1 MKNEINNTPS
11 GDGGMNFTEYL
22 QQKKLSVSTVK
33 AYTRRSI
40 YFLAWLQQEE
50 NSEENFTYNDL
61 LDFMRYCTGEQKSK
75 RNIHAL
81 LGTVRHYSNYLILQ
95 GKRNDNPAAGIF
107 IKGLS
112 RKLPIN
118 LLSVEEMEELFKQYS
133 IQLNVDSSKKIMLG
147 LMVYQGL
154 MGGELMRIESQHIK
168 IKEGK
173 IFIKGTKRTNERLLD
188 LQALQIT
195 ELQNYLNANKFKEG
209 AMFTEQKLKIL
220 SEKNVKNRVQYMFDQ
235 LKKLNPKV
243 INAKQIRSSVITEWL
258 RKNNLRQ
265 VQYMAGHKYVSS
277 TERYQTNNLDD
288 LQNELQQH
296 HPMK

>member
-1 MKNEINNTPS
+1 
-11 GDGGMNFTEYL
+11 MNFTNYL
-22 QQKKLSVSTVK
+22 QQKKLSASTVK
-33 AYTRRSI
+33 AYTRRSN
-40 YFLAWLQQEE
+40 YFLAWLQQED
-50 NSEENFTYNDL
+50 SSVENFTYNDV
-61 LDFMRYCTGEQKSK
+61 LDFMRYCTDEQKSK

-95 GKRNDNPAAGIF
+95 SKRNDNPAAGIF

-147 LMVYQGL
+147 LMIYQGL

>member
-1 MKNEINNTPS
+1 
-11 GDGGMNFTEYL
+11 MNFTEYL
-22 QQKKLSVSTVK
+22 QQKKLAVSTVK
-33 AYTRRSI
+33 AYTRRRI

-61 LDFMRYCTGEQKSK
+61 LDFMRYCTGEGMSK

-81 LGTVRHYSNYLILQ
+81 LGTVRHYSNYLIVQ
-95 GKRNDNPAAGIF
+95 EKRNDNPAAGIF

-118 LLSVEEMEELFKQYS
+118 LLSVEEMEQLYKDYQL
-133 IQLNVDSSKKIMLG
+133 QLNVDSSKKIMLG
-147 LMVYQGL
+147 LMIYQGL
-154 MGGELMRIESQHIK
+154 LVGELMRLESHHIK
-168 IKEGK
+168 ILEAK
-173 IFIKGTKRTNERLLD
+173 IFIKGTKITNERILD
-188 LQALQIT
+188 LQALQLPEI
-195 ELQNYLNANKFKEG
+195 QNYLKANKFKEG
-209 AMFTEQKLKIL
+209 AIFTEQRQKIL
-220 SEKNVKNRVQYMFDQ
+220 SLGNIKNRIQYMFDQ
-235 LKKLNPKV
+235 LKRLNPKM
-243 INAKQIRSSVITEWL
+243 INAMQIRNSVITEWL

>member
-1 MKNEINNTPS
+1 
-11 GDGGMNFTEYL
+11 MNFTTYL
-22 QQKKLSVSTVK
+22 QQKKLSLSTVK
-33 AYTRRSI
+33 AYTRRSN
-40 YFLAWLQQEE
+40 YFLAWLQQED
-50 NSEENFTYNDL
+50 NSLENFTYNDV
-61 LDFMRYCTGEQKSK
+61 LDFMRYCTDEKKSK

-107 IKGLS
+107 IKGVS
-112 RKLPIN
+112 RKLPTN

-147 LMVYQGL
+147 LMIYQGL
-154 MGGELMRIESQHIK
+154 MGGELMRIESRHIK

-173 IFIKGTKRTNERLLD
+173 IFITGTKRSNERLLD

-209 AMFTEQKLKIL
+209 AIFTEQKLKVL
-220 SEKNVKNRVQYMFDQ
+220 SDKNVKNRVQYMFDQ
-235 LKKLNPKV
+235 LKKLNPKI

-296 HPMK
+296 HPRK

>member
-1 MKNEINNTPS
+1 
-11 GDGGMNFTEYL
+11 MNFTEYL
-22 QQKKLSVSTVK
+22 QQKKLAVSTVK

-61 LDFMRYCTGEQKSK
+61 LDFMRYCTAEGMSK

-118 LLSVEEMEELFKQYS
+118 LLSVEEMEQLYKDYQL
-133 IQLNVDSSKKIMLG
+133 QLNVDSSKKIMLG
-147 LMVYQGL
+147 LMIYQGL
-154 MGGELMRIESQHIK
+154 LVGELMRLESHHIK
-168 IKEGK
+168 ILEGK
-173 IFIKGTKRTNERLLD
+173 IFIKGTKITNERILD
-188 LQALQIT
+188 LQALQLPEI
-195 ELQNYLNANKFKEG
+195 QNYLKANKFKEG
-209 AMFTEQKLKIL
+209 AIFTEQRQKIL
-220 SEKNVKNRVQYMFDQ
+220 SLGNIKNRIQYMFDQ
-235 LKKLNPKV
+235 LKRLNPKM
-243 INAKQIRSSVITEWL
+243 INAMQIRNSVITEWL

>member
-1 MKNEINNTPS
+1 MS
-11 GDGGMNFTEYL
+11 FTEYL

-33 AYTRRSI
+33 AYTRRSN
-40 YFLAWLQQEE
+40 YFLAWLQQED
-50 NSEENFTYNDL
+50 NSVENFTYNDV
-61 LDFMRYCTGEQKSK
+61 LDFMRYCTDEKKSK
-75 RNIHAL
+75 RNTHAL

-173 IFIKGTKRTNERLLD
+173 IFIKGTKRSNERLLD

-209 AMFTEQKLKIL
+209 AIFTEQKLKIL
-220 SEKNVKNRVQYMFDQ
+220 SDKNVKNRVQYMFDQ
-235 LKKLNPKV
+235 LKKLNAKV

>member
-1 MKNEINNTPS
+1 
-11 GDGGMNFTEYL
+11 MNFTEYL
-22 QQKKLSVSTVK
+22 QQKKLSTSTVK
-33 AYTRRSI
+33 AYTRRSN
-40 YFLAWLQQEE
+40 YFFAWLQQED
-50 NSEENFTYNDL
+50 NSLENFTYNDV
-61 LDFMRYCTGEQKSK
+61 LDFMRYCTDEKKSK

-147 LMVYQGL
+147 LMIYQGL
-154 MGGELMRIESQHIK
+154 MGGEFMRVESQHIK

-173 IFIKGTKRTNERLLD
+173 ILVKGTKRSNERILD

-209 AMFTEQKLKIL
+209 AMFTEQKLKVL
-220 SEKNVKNRVQYMFDQ
+220 SDKNVKNRVQYMFDQ

-243 INAKQIRSSVITEWL
+243 INAKQIRGSVITEWL

>member
-1 MKNEINNTPS
+1 
-11 GDGGMNFTEYL
+11 MNFTEYL
-22 QQKKLSVSTVK
+22 QQKKLAVSTVK
-33 AYTRRSI
+33 AYTRRRI

-61 LDFMRYCTGEQKSK
+61 LDFMRYCTGEGMSK

-95 GKRNDNPAAGIF
+95 EKRNDNPAAGIF

-118 LLSVEEMEELFKQYS
+118 LLSVEEMEQLYKDYQL
-133 IQLNVDSSKKIMLG
+133 QLNVDSSKKIMLG
-147 LMVYQGL
+147 LMIYQGL
-154 MGGELMRIESQHIK
+154 LVGELMRLESHHIK
-168 IKEGK
+168 ILEGK
-173 IFIKGTKRTNERLLD
+173 IFIKGTKITNERILN
-188 LQALQIT
+188 LQALQLPEI
-195 ELQNYLNANKFKEG
+195 QNYLKANKFKEG
-209 AMFTEQKLKIL
+209 AIFTEQRQKIL
-220 SEKNVKNRVQYMFDQ
+220 SLGNIKNRIQYMFDQ
-235 LKKLNPKV
+235 LKRLNPKM
-243 INAKQIRSSVITEWL
+243 INAMQIRNSVITEWL

-277 TERYQTNNLDD
+277 TERYQINNLDD

>member
-1 MKNEINNTPS
+1 
-11 GDGGMNFTEYL
+11 MNFTAYL
-22 QQKKLSVSTVK
+22 QQKKLSTSTVK
-33 AYTRRSI
+33 AYTRRSN
-40 YFLAWLQQEE
+40 YFLAWLQSPSFGGVGEAL
-50 NSEENFTYNDL
+50 ENFTYNDV
-61 LDFMRYCTGEQKSK
+61 LDFMRYCTDEQKSK

-147 LMVYQGL
+147 LMIYQGL

-173 IFIKGTKRTNERLLD
+173 IFIKGTKRSNERLLD
-188 LQALQIT
+188 LQALQIM
-195 ELQNYLNANKFKEG
+195 ELQNYVNANKFKEG
-209 AMFTEQKLKIL
+209 AIFTEQKLKVL
-220 SEKNVKNRVQYMFDQ
+220 SDKNVKNRVQYMFDQ
-235 LKKLNPKV
+235 LKKLNAKV

-277 TERYQTNNLDD
+277 TERYQCNNLDD

>member
-1 MKNEINNTPS
+1 
-11 GDGGMNFTEYL
+11 MNFTNYL
-22 QQKKLSVSTVK
+22 QQKKLAASTVK
-33 AYTRRSI
+33 AYTRRSN
-40 YFLAWLQQEE
+40 YFLSWLQQED
-50 NSEENFTYNDL
+50 NSLENFTYNDV
-61 LDFMRYCTGEQKSK
+61 LDFMRYCTEEQKSK

-147 LMVYQGL
+147 LMIYQGL

-173 IFIKGTKRTNERLLD
+173 IFIKGTKRSNERLLD

-220 SEKNVKNRVQYMFDQ
+220 SDKNVKNRVQYMFDQ

-296 HPMK
+296 HPMS

>member
-1 MKNEINNTPS
+1 
-11 GDGGMNFTEYL
+11 MNFTNYL
-22 QQKKLSVSTVK
+22 QQKKLSESTVK
-33 AYTRRSI
+33 AYTRRSN

-50 NSEENFTYNDL
+50 NSLENFTYNDV
-61 LDFMRYCTGEQKSK
+61 LDFMRYCTDEKKSK

-81 LGTVRHYSNYLILQ
+81 LGTVRHYSNYLIVQ

-154 MGGELMRIESQHIK
+154 MGGELMRIESKDIK
-168 IKEGK
+168 LKEGK
-173 IFIKGTKRTNERLLD
+173 LFIKGTKRSNERLLD

-195 ELQNYLNANKFKEG
+195 ELQSYLQKNKFKEG
-209 AMFTEQKLKIL
+209 ALFTEQKLKIL
-220 SEKNVKNRVQYMFDQ
+220 SDKNVANRVQYMFDQ

>member
-1 MKNEINNTPS
+1 
-11 GDGGMNFTEYL
+11 MNFTEYL
-22 QQKKLSVSTVK
+22 QQKKLSASTVK
-33 AYTRRSI
+33 AYTRRSN
-40 YFLAWLQQEE
+40 YFLAWLQQED
-50 NSEENFTYNDL
+50 NSVENFTYNDV
-61 LDFMRYCTGEQKSK
+61 LDFMRYCTDEKKSK

-118 LLSVEEMEELFKQYS
+118 LLSVDEMEELFKQYS

-173 IFIKGTKRTNERLLD
+173 IFIKGTKRSNERLLD

-220 SEKNVKNRVQYMFDQ
+220 SDKNVKNRVQYMFDQ
-235 LKKLNPKV
+235 LKKLNAKV

>member
-1 MKNEINNTPS
+1 
-11 GDGGMNFTEYL
+11 MNFTAYL
-22 QQKKLSVSTVK
+22 QQKKLSASTVK
-33 AYTRRSI
+33 AYTRRSN
-40 YFLAWLQQEE
+40 YFLAWLQQED
-50 NSEENFTYNDL
+50 NSIENFTYNDV
-61 LDFMRYCTGEQKSK
+61 LDFMRYCTDEQKSK

-95 GKRNDNPAAGIF
+95 AKRNDNPAAGIF

-147 LMVYQGL
+147 LMIYQGL

-173 IFIKGTKRTNERLLD
+173 IFIKGTKRSNERLLD

-209 AMFTEQKLKIL
+209 ALFTEQKLKVL
-220 SEKNVKNRVQYMFDQ
+220 SDKNVKNRVQYMFDQ
-235 LKKLNPKV
+235 LKKLNQKV

-277 TERYQTNNLDD
+277 TERYQCNNLDD

>member
-1 MKNEINNTPS
+1 
-11 GDGGMNFTEYL
+11 MNFTAYL
-22 QQKKLSVSTVK
+22 QQKKLSTSTVK
-33 AYTRRSI
+33 AYTRRSN
-40 YFLAWLQQEE
+40 YFLAWLQQED
-50 NSEENFTYNDL
+50 NSIENFTYNDV
-61 LDFMRYCTGEQKSK
+61 LDFMRYCTDEQKSK

-95 GKRNDNPAAGIF
+95 AKRNDNPAAGIF

-147 LMVYQGL
+147 LMIYQGL

-173 IFIKGTKRTNERLLD
+173 IFIKGTKRSNERLLD

-209 AMFTEQKLKIL
+209 ALFTEQKLKVL
-220 SEKNVKNRVQYMFDQ
+220 SDKNVKNRVQYMFDQ
-235 LKKLNPKV
+235 LKKLNQKV

-277 TERYQTNNLDD
+277 TERYQCNNLDD

>member
-1 MKNEINNTPS
+1 
-11 GDGGMNFTEYL
+11 MNFTAYL

-33 AYTRRSI
+33 AYTRRSN
-40 YFLAWLQQEE
+40 YFLAWLQQED
-50 NSEENFTYNDL
+50 NSLENFTYNDV
-61 LDFMRYCTGEQKSK
+61 LDFMRYCTDEKKSK

-147 LMVYQGL
+147 LMIYQGL
-154 MGGELMRIESQHIK
+154 MGGELMRIESKDIK

-209 AMFTEQKLKIL
+209 AIFTEQKLKVL
-220 SEKNVKNRVQYMFDQ
+220 SDKNVKNRVQYMFDQ
-235 LKKLNPKV
+235 LKKLNAKV

>member
-1 MKNEINNTPS
+1 
-11 GDGGMNFTEYL
+11 MNFTAYL

-33 AYTRRSI
+33 AYTRRSD
-40 YFLAWLQQEE
+40 YFLAWLQQED
-50 NSEENFTYNDL
+50 NSLENFTYNDV
-61 LDFMRYCTGEQKSK
+61 LDFMRYCTDEEKSK

-147 LMVYQGL
+147 LMIYQGL

-173 IFIKGTKRTNERLLD
+173 VFIKGTKRSNERLLD

-209 AMFTEQKLKIL
+209 AIFTEQKLKIL
-220 SEKNVKNRVQYMFDQ
+220 SDKNVKNRVQYMFDQ
-235 LKKLNPKV
+235 LKKLNVKV

>member
-1 MKNEINNTPS
+1 
-11 GDGGMNFTEYL
+11 MNFTEYL
-22 QQKKLSVSTVK
+22 QQKKLSLSTVK
-33 AYTRRSI
+33 AYTRRSN
-40 YFLAWLQQEE
+40 YFLAWLQQED
-50 NSEENFTYNDL
+50 NSIENFTYNDV
-61 LDFMRYCTGEQKSK
+61 LDFMRYCTDEQKSK

-133 IQLNVDSSKKIMLG
+133 IQLNVESSKKIMLG
-147 LMVYQGL
+147 LMIYQGL
-154 MGGELMRIESQHIK
+154 MGGEFMRVESQHIK

-173 IFIKGTKRTNERLLD
+173 ILVKGTKRSNERLLD

-209 AMFTEQKLKIL
+209 AMFTEQKLKVL
-220 SEKNVKNRVQYMFDQ
+220 SDKNVKNRVQYMFDQ

-277 TERYQTNNLDD
+277 TERYQCNNLDD

>member
-1 MKNEINNTPS
+1 
-11 GDGGMNFTEYL
+11 MNFTNYL
-22 QQKKLSVSTVK
+22 QQKKLSASTVK
-33 AYTRRSI
+33 TYTRRSN
-40 YFLAWLQQEE
+40 YFLAWLQQED
-50 NSEENFTYNDL
+50 NSTENFTYNDV
-61 LDFMRYCTGEQKSK
+61 LDFMRYCTAEQKSK
-75 RNIHAL
+75 RNIRAL

-173 IFIKGTKRTNERLLD
+173 LFIKGTKRSNERTLD
-188 LQALQIT
+188 LKALQIT

-209 AMFTEQKLKIL
+209 PMFTEQKLKIL
-220 SEKNVKNRVQYMFDQ
+220 SDKNVPNRVQYMFDQ

>member
-1 MKNEINNTPS
+1 
-11 GDGGMNFTEYL
+11 MNFTNYL
-22 QQKKLSVSTVK
+22 QQKKLSASTVK
-33 AYTRRSI
+33 TYTRRSN
-40 YFLAWLQQEE
+40 YFLAWLQQED
-50 NSEENFTYNDL
+50 NSTENFTYNDV
-61 LDFMRYCTGEQKSK
+61 LDFMRYCTAEQKSK

-133 IQLNVDSSKKIMLG
+133 ILLNVDSSKKIMLG

-173 IFIKGTKRTNERLLD
+173 LFIKGTKRSNERTLD
-188 LQALQIT
+188 LKALQIT

-209 AMFTEQKLKIL
+209 PMFTEQKLKIL
-220 SEKNVKNRVQYMFDQ
+220 SDKNIPNRVQYMFDQ

>member
-1 MKNEINNTPS
+1 
-11 GDGGMNFTEYL
+11 MNFTEYL
-22 QQKKLSVSTVK
+22 QQKKLSASTVK
-33 AYTRRSI
+33 AYTRRSN
-40 YFLAWLQQEE
+40 YFLAWLQQED
-50 NSEENFTYNDL
+50 SSVENFTYNDV
-61 LDFMRYCTGEQKSK
+61 LDFMRYCTDEQKSK

-95 GKRNDNPAAGIF
+95 SKRNDNPAAGIF

-147 LMVYQGL
+147 LMIYQGL

>member
-1 MKNEINNTPS
+1 
-11 GDGGMNFTEYL
+11 MNFTNYL
-22 QQKKLSVSTVK
+22 QQKKLSASTVK
-33 AYTRRSI
+33 AYTRRSN
-40 YFLAWLQQEE
+40 YFLAWLQQED
-50 NSEENFTYNDL
+50 NSLENFTYNDV
-61 LDFMRYCTGEQKSK
+61 LDFMRYCTDEQKSK

-168 IKEGK
+168 IKEGR

-220 SEKNVKNRVQYMFDQ
+220 SNKNVKNRVQYMFDQ

>member
-1 MKNEINNTPS
+1 
-11 GDGGMNFTEYL
+11 MNFTEYL
-22 QQKKLSVSTVK
+22 QQKKLSASTVK
-33 AYTRRSI
+33 AYTRRSN
-40 YFLAWLQQEE
+40 YFLAWLQQED
-50 NSEENFTYNDL
+50 NSLENFTYNDV
-61 LDFMRYCTGEQKSK
+61 LDFMRYCTDEKKSK

-147 LMVYQGL
+147 LIIYQGL

-173 IFIKGTKRTNERLLD
+173 IFIKGTKRSNERLLD

-209 AMFTEQKLKIL
+209 AIFTEQKLKVL
-220 SEKNVKNRVQYMFDQ
+220 SDKNVKNRVQYMFDQ
-235 LKKLNPKV
+235 LKKLNAKV

-277 TERYQTNNLDD
+277 TERYQTTNLDD

>member
-1 MKNEINNTPS
+1 
-11 GDGGMNFTEYL
+11 MNFTNYL
-22 QQKKLSVSTVK
+22 QQKKLSASTVK
-33 AYTRRSI
+33 AYTRRSN
-40 YFLAWLQQEE
+40 YFLAWLQQED
-50 NSEENFTYNDL
+50 NSLENFTYNDV
-61 LDFMRYCTGEQKSK
+61 LDFMRYCTDEKKSK

-81 LGTVRHYSNYLILQ
+81 LGTVRHYSNYLIVQ

-147 LMVYQGL
+147 LMIYQGL
-154 MGGELMRIESQHIK
+154 MGGELMRIESHHIK
-168 IKEGK
+168 IKDGK

-209 AMFTEQKLKIL
+209 AMFTEQKLKVL
-220 SEKNVKNRVQYMFDQ
+220 SDKNVKNRVQYMFDQ
-235 LKKLNPKV
+235 LKKLNAKV

-277 TERYQTNNLDD
+277 TERYQCNNLDD

>member
-1 MKNEINNTPS
+1 
-11 GDGGMNFTEYL
+11 MNFTNYL
-22 QQKKLSVSTVK
+22 QQKKLAASTVK
-33 AYTRRSI
+33 AYTRRSN
-40 YFLAWLQQEE
+40 YFLAWLQQED
-50 NSEENFTYNDL
+50 NSLENFTYNDV
-61 LDFMRYCTGEQKSK
+61 LDFMRYCTDEQKSK

-173 IFIKGTKRTNERLLD
+173 IFIKGTKRSNERLLD

-209 AMFTEQKLKIL
+209 AMFTEQKLKVL
-220 SEKNVKNRVQYMFDQ
+220 SDKNVKNRVQYMFDQ
-235 LKKLNPKV
+235 LKKLNAKV

>member
-1 MKNEINNTPS
+1 
-11 GDGGMNFTEYL
+11 MNFTNYL
-22 QQKKLSVSTVK
+22 QQKKLSASTVK
-33 AYTRRSI
+33 AYTRRRN
-40 YFLAWLQQEE
+40 YFLAWLQSPSFGGVGEAL
-50 NSEENFTYNDL
+50 ENFTYNDV
-61 LDFMRYCTGEQKSK
+61 LDFMRYCTDEQKSK

-112 RKLPIN
+112 RKLPVN

-147 LMVYQGL
+147 LMIYQGL
-154 MGGELMRIESQHIK
+154 MGGELMRIESKHIK

-173 IFIKGTKRTNERLLD
+173 IFIKGTKRSNERLLD

-209 AMFTEQKLKIL
+209 AIFTEQKLKVL
-220 SEKNVKNRVQYMFDQ
+220 SDKNVKNRVQYMFDQ
-235 LKKLNPKV
+235 LKKLNQKV

-277 TERYQTNNLDD
+277 TERYQCNNLDD